1 MIIKWKIKQ
10 NNAHTHTKMEKR
22 TKLVQA
28 STSSKQDNNDVEEL
42 KIKNSK
48 YVEVYNYYVYI

>member
-1 MIIKWKIKQ
+1 
-10 NNAHTHTKMEKR
+10 MEKR

-28 STSSKQDNNDVEEL
+28 STSSKQDNDVDEL

-48 YVEVYNYYVYI
+48 YVEVYNYYSLNNLFEFN